1 MNGKMVI
8 IEGLWWKYED
18 GEDWVLK
25 GIDLE
30 IGEGEVV
37 GVIGPTGAGKTTL
50 CLAIAG
56 LIPHVVTGKINGSVY
71 VAGVDT
77 KTVPLKEIVRRV
89 GMLFQNP
96 ESQFVTMSVL
106 DEVAFG
112 LENFG
117 YSCEEM
123 WSRIQWALEV
133 VGLSGY
139 EDKHPLAFSSGQKQ
153 RLALASILA
162 LRPNVLVLDEP
173 LSNLDGP
180 SQEEVFST
188 IHDLNETLRMTT
200 VIVDHN
206 TEELVNLVDRL
217 VLLNNG
223 DILHMGAPQRFFQGM
238 DSLAANNVWLPQV
251 TELGYRLSESGLW
264 KGELPVTQEA
274 AQDMIRSLVAGKSPY
289 APTLSSPQL
298 FAQPLQMSRDLAIEI
313 RHLSYTYP
321 DGTEALCD
329 VNLVIGR
336 GEYIALLGK
345 NGSGKTTLAK
355 HFLGLL
361 RPTSGQVTVHGVDTS
376 QVSTKELVS
385 RVGYVFQNPDHQL
398 FCTTVEEEVAYGLK
412 NLGLSPDEI
421 ERRVHEALITVEIAH
436 PLKFPVFSLGEAA
449 RQKITLASVLA
460 MQPDILIVDEPSSC
474 QDKRFLALL
483 MRLLRNL
490 NVSGKNIILITHN
503 MRLLTEEVERV
514 VIIDEGRIVLD
525 APTRV
530 ALTEEE
536 LMKRAG
542 LKPPQI
548 TQMAHGLADLGFPL
562 HVSTVNEAFKWVC
575 LACGEF
581 FRKKTS

>member
-56 LIPHVVTGKINGSVY
+56 LIPHAVTGKINGSVY

-173 LSNLDGP
+173 LSNL
-180 SQEEVFST
+180 V
-188 IHDLNETLRMTT
+188 
-200 VIVDHN
+200 
-206 TEELVNLVDRL
+206 
-217 VLLNNG
+217 
-223 DILHMGAPQRFFQGM
+223 
-238 DSLAANNVWLPQV
+238 
-251 TELGYRLSESGLW
+251 
-264 KGELPVTQEA
+264 
-274 AQDMIRSLVAGKSPY
+274 
-289 APTLSSPQL
+289 
-298 FAQPLQMSRDLAIEI
+298 
-313 RHLSYTYP
+313 
-321 DGTEALCD
+321 
-329 VNLVIGR
+329 
-336 GEYIALLGK
+336 
-345 NGSGKTTLAK
+345 
-355 HFLGLL
+355 
-361 RPTSGQVTVHGVDTS
+361 
-376 QVSTKELVS
+376 
-385 RVGYVFQNPDHQL
+385 
-398 FCTTVEEEVAYGLK
+398 
-412 NLGLSPDEI
+412 
-421 ERRVHEALITVEIAH
+421 
-436 PLKFPVFSLGEAA
+436 
-449 RQKITLASVLA
+449 
-460 MQPDILIVDEPSSC
+460 
-474 QDKRFLALL
+474 
-483 MRLLRNL
+483 
-490 NVSGKNIILITHN
+490 
-503 MRLLTEEVERV
+503 
-514 VIIDEGRIVLD
+514 
-525 APTRV
+525 
-530 ALTEEE
+530 
-536 LMKRAG
+536 
-542 LKPPQI
+542 
-548 TQMAHGLADLGFPL
+548 
-562 HVSTVNEAFKWVC
+562 
-575 LACGEF
+575 
-581 FRKKTS
+581 